1 VGFFLY
7 QDFIV
12 FNSSQATFF
21 LIGCIATLALLTI
34 IFQQLFKPRQKF
46 FPKRVITTFESKMFI
61 RLKEA
66 FPQHHILAQVAF
78 SALITN
84 DNFKIRNKFNRKVT
98 DFVLLNQ
105 KLEVVAIIEL
115 DDPSHLGKEQED
127 AERDA
132 MLNEA
137 GYQVY
142 RYMDIPSVHNL
153 KKDILNNSISA

>member
-1 VGFFLY
+1 MF
-7 QDFIV
+7 D
-12 FNSSQATFF
+12 SSQSTFF
-21 LIGCIATLALLTI
+21 IIGCIATLALLTI
-34 IFQQLFKPRQKF
+34 VFQQLFKPRQKF
-46 FPKRVITTFESKMFI
+46 FPKRVITHFESKMFM
-61 RLKEA
+61 RLKET

-115 DDPSHLGKEQED
+115 DDPSHIGREQLD

-132 MLNEA
+132 MLHEA

-142 RYMDIPSVHNL
+142 RYTDIPSTQNL
-153 KKDILNNSISA
+153 RNDILN

>member
-7 QDFIV
+7 QDCAV
-12 FNSSQATFF
+12 FDSSQFTFF
-21 LIGCIATLALLTI
+21 LIGCIASLALLTLV
-34 IFQQLFKPRQKF
+34 FQQLFKPRQKF
-46 FPKRVITTFESKMFI
+46 FPKRVITHFESKMFI

-84 DNFKIRNKFNRKVT
+84 NNFKIRNQFNRKVT

-115 DDPSHLGKEQED
+115 DDPSHIGKEQED

-132 MLNEA
+132 MLHEA

-142 RYMDIPSVHNL
+142 RYTDIPSVHSL
-153 KKDILNNSISA
+153 KKDILN

>member
-1 VGFFLY
+1 MGFFLY

-12 FNSSQATFF
+12 FDSSQVTFF
-21 LIGCIATLALLTI
+21 LIGCIASLALLTI
-34 IFQQLFKPRQKF
+34 VFQQLFKPRQKF
-46 FPKRVITTFESKMFI
+46 FPKRVITHFESKMFI
-61 RLKEA
+61 RLKET
-66 FPQHHILAQVAF
+66 FPQHHLLAQVAF

-84 DNFKIRNKFNRKVT
+84 NNLKIRNKFNRKVT

-115 DDPSHLGKEQED
+115 DDPSHIGKEQED

-142 RYMDIPSVHNL
+142 RYTDIPSADRL
-153 KKDILNNSISA
+153 RRDILN

>member
-1 VGFFLY
+1 MGFFLY
-7 QDFIV
+7 QDCAV
-12 FNSSQATFF
+12 FDSSQFTFF
-21 LIGCIATLALLTI
+21 LIGCIASLALLTLV
-34 IFQQLFKPRQKF
+34 FQQLFKPRQKF
-46 FPKRVITTFESKMFI
+46 FPKRVITHFESKMFI
-61 RLKEA
+61 RLKET

-84 DNFKIRNKFNRKVT
+84 NNFKIRNKFNRKVT

-115 DDPSHLGKEQED
+115 DDPSHIGKEQED

-132 MLNEA
+132 MLHEA

-142 RYMDIPSVHNL
+142 RYTDIPSVHSL
-153 KKDILNNSISA
+153 KKDILN

>member
-1 VGFFLY
+1 MF
-7 QDFIV
+7 D
-12 FNSSQATFF
+12 SSQFTFF
-21 LIGCIATLALLTI
+21 LIGCIASLALLTL

-46 FPKRVITTFESKMFI
+46 FPKRVITHFESKMFI

-84 DNFKIRNKFNRKVT
+84 NNFKIRNKFNRKVT

-115 DDPSHLGKEQED
+115 DDPSHIGKEQED
-127 AERDA
+127 AERDS
-132 MLNEA
+132 MLHEA

-142 RYMDIPSVHNL
+142 RYTDIPSVHNL
-153 KKDILNNSISA
+153 KKDILN

>member
-1 VGFFLY
+1 M
-7 QDFIV
+7 
-12 FNSSQATFF
+12 FNSSSSTF
-21 LIGCIATLALLTI
+21 LIIGIIASLALLTI
-34 IFQQLFKPRQKF
+34 VFQQLFKPRQKF
-46 FPKRVITTFESKMFI
+46 FPKRVITHFESKMFI

-66 FPQHHILAQVAF
+66 FPQHHLLAQVAF

-84 DNFKIRNKFNRKVT
+84 NNLKIRNKFNRKVT

-115 DDPSHLGKEQED
+115 DDPSHIGKEQED

-142 RYMDIPSVHNL
+142 RYTDIPSADSL
-153 KKDILNNSISA
+153 RRDILN